1 MKKIVLFSIVFICLS
16 KISFS
21 QTATVTYSFYVDAN
35 NNCVFDNGEQIVFPQ
50 GLVQLSYVD
59 NSGSIITTSSTAN
72 ASCQSNPLVLNNY
85 SLTPTNTLTFQHGY
99 PYTGVITNSSC
110 SAYHN
115 LPYNTNT
122 YLPLKSAEGLWY
134 VGFTPLFLT
143 VFTPTN
149 YTFQGNLLNDVFTVC
164 GNLGND
170 PVTFEFSLYNN
181 FGCSI
186 PTSSRTYSL
195 YLDGSLFSQI
205 TSTGSVFT
213 GTNSNWLGNAT
224 STLVECYN
232 DQSTVIW
239 MYTKLPQAISS
250 LNSHTFTIKSSLI
263 YNNPLATLNY
273 SCVLRPAPCTKISG
287 KFYNDCNNNC
297 VMDVNENGLGYGVQ
311 GKLFNSN
318 GTNIYFN
325 PDNDGNF
332 SLAVPS
338 ANSYSITQFPVL
350 SNFTACNTTTITLPA
365 GISTN
370 TLSFGYLSQSAYQN
384 TSHYVQAWN
393 NTLSLPGTIMKITY
407 KNNFVNAVSCI
418 TNTNVVSG
426 TQKIILSKFLSYVN
440 TTSGPPP
447 TTIIPCVTGDTLV
460 WVTSNFTTLAS
471 GVFSVAISPTVSLL
485 SPFRIDGYIYPST
498 DHFLADNLCS
508 SGGLIGAPF
517 DPNSKEIVSKGLLSN
532 GYINNY
538 TNGQELNYTINF
550 QNVGTAP
557 AVNVKS
563 VDTIDVNLD
572 LSSIKIL
579 GSSHPV
585 RYQVDNV
592 SRQVT
597 FMFDSIYLSD
607 ATSNEAA
614 SHGYVRYLIK
624 LNNGVPINTFIKNRA
639 FNYFD
644 YTSPVATNQTKN
656 KLVIGVGVPETTLE
670 ENGILLMPNPFE
682 EILNVS
688 SKQMMK
694 SVKVFNLMGQLQ
706 YEINPN
712 ALYSEINFASYPP
725 AIYFVSIQLDNGVFI
740 ISKVIKN

>member
-1 MKKIVLFSIVFICLS
+1 MKKIVLLYTFFICLA
-16 KISFS
+16 KFSFS
-21 QTATVTYSFYVDAN
+21 QTATITYSFYVDAN

-50 GLVQLSYVD
+50 GVVQLSYVD
-59 NSGSIITTSSTAN
+59 NTGSILTASSTAN
-72 ASCQSNPLVLNNY
+72 GSCQSSPLVLSNY
-85 SLTPTNTLTFQHGY
+85 SLTPTNTLTFQYVY

-110 SAYHN
+110 NAYHN

-122 YLPLKSAEGLWY
+122 YLPLKSAEGLAY
-134 VGFTPLFLT
+134 AGFTPLFLT

-164 GNLGND
+164 SNLGND
-170 PVTFEFSLYNN
+170 PVTFEFGFYNN
-181 FGCSI
+181 YGCSI

-213 GTNSNWLGNAT
+213 GTNCNWLGNAT
-224 STLVECYN
+224 TTLCEAYN
-232 DQSTVIW
+232 DQQTVLW
-239 MYTKLPQAISS
+239 MYTKLPITISS
-250 LNSHTFTIKSSLI
+250 LNSHTFTIKSSMI
-263 YNNPLATLNY
+263 YNNPLAILNY
-273 SCVLRPAPCTKISG
+273 SCVLKPAPCTKISG

-297 VMDVNENGLGYGVQ
+297 VMDVNEKGLGYGVQ

-318 GTNIYFN
+318 GTNIFFN

-332 SLAVPS
+332 SLSMPS
-338 ANSYSITQFPVL
+338 TNSYSITHYPIASSAQ
-350 SNFTACNTTTITLPA
+350 ACNTVTITLPA

-370 TLSFGYLSQSAYQN
+370 TLLFGYYYQSVYQN
-384 TSHYVQAWN
+384 TSHYVHAWKN
-393 NTLSLPGTIMKITY
+393 GLSLPGTNIQIGYT
-407 KNNFVNAVSCI
+407 NSFFNTSTCN
-418 TNTNVVSG
+418 TNTNIVSG
-426 TQKIILSKFLSYVN
+426 TQKIVLKKFLSYVS

-447 TTIIPCVTGDTLV
+447 TTIIPCATGDTLV
-460 WVTSNFTTLAS
+460 WITSNFATLAS
-471 GVFSVAISPTVSLL
+471 GFFSVAISPTVSLL
-485 SPFRIDGYIYPST
+485 TPFQIDGYIYPPT
-498 DHFLADNLCS
+498 DNLLADNFCS
-508 SGGLIGAPF
+508 STGTIGAPY
-517 DPNSKEIVSKGLLSN
+517 DPNSKEIVTKGLMSN
-532 GYINNY
+532 GNINNY
-538 TNGQELNYTINF
+538 INGQELYYTINF

-572 LSSIKIL
+572 LNSIKIL

-585 RYQVDNV
+585 SYQVDNV

-639 FNYFD
+639 YNYFD

-656 KLVIGVGVPETTLE
+656 KLVIGVGIV
-670 ENGILLMPNPFE
+670 ENALKESGILLMPNPFN
-682 EILNVS
+682 EILNIS
-688 SKQMMK
+688 SKQIMK

-706 YEINPN
+706 FEIITN
-712 ALYSEINFASYPP
+712 ALSSEINFASLPP
-725 AIYFVSIQLDNGVFI
+725 AIYFVSIQLDDGNFI
-740 ISKVIKN
+740 SSKVIKN